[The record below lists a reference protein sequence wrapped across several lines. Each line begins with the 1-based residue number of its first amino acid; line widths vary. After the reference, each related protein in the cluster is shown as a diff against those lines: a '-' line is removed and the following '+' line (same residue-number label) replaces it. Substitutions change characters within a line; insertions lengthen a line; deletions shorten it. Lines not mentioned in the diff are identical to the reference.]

1 MFTGIVEDIAS
12 VAAIEPRDKEVV
24 FTFEVSKADM
34 SDTALGDSI
43 AVNGACLT
51 VTSFEGR
58 KFTVEASHET
68 LARTNLG
75 KLAVGDSVNIE
86 RALRV
91 GGKLGGHIVNGHV
104 DGLGRV
110 VKKLKQGDS
119 VEFTFSVPGELAR
132 YIVEKGSVAVDGVS
146 LTVNLVAG
154 NLFTVNI
161 IPHTLKETL
170 FGSLDEGALVN
181 IECDIIGKYVEK
193 LMPGGGDG

>member
-1 MFTGIVEDIAS
+1 MFTGIVEDVAS
-12 VAAIEPRDKEVV
+12 VAAIEHRDKEVV
-24 FTFEVSKADM
+24 FTFEVSRADM

-75 KLAVGDSVNIE
+75 KLEVGGSVNIE

-104 DGLGRV
+104 DGLGTV

-181 IECDIIGKYVEK
+181 IECDIIG
-193 LMPGGGDG
+193 